1 MKQQA
6 EYFAQ
11 QDFVSTPGY
20 TLLSSQLGKSGKT
33 LYELEQDIVNQVE
46 AGKIWWMQH
55 TIFDKPI

>member
-20 TLLSSQLGKSGKT
+20 TRLSSQLGKSGKT

-46 AGKIWWMQH
+46 AGKIW
-55 TIFDKPI
+55 